1 MTEKEYNT
9 RQTQNYALCP
19 KCLSRI
25 YRNPKDRDN
34 SIIPL
39 INNTQKCSIC
49 NNLLLNEDKIFKL
62 ILKKIKMLKIEFD
75 TFLIATQINNQTIT
89 KNQKEIYKIQI
100 IMEIMT

>member
-39 INNTQKCSIC
+39 INNTQKMQY
-49 NNLLLNEDKIFKL
+49 L
-62 ILKKIKMLKIEFD
+62 
-75 TFLIATQINNQTIT
+75 
-89 KNQKEIYKIQI
+89 
-100 IMEIMT
+100 